1 MKMLRVCSVLW
12 VPLAFAA
19 SASAANILFL
29 GDLDGDALG
38 DGSVAANA
46 AADAA
51 MIAHLGALGHTVTAL
66 DDLASTPAD
75 LAGKNLVL
83 ISATVGSS
91 NVLAGI
97 GGAAANLNGVAL
109 PIMNME
115 PGLFDAELGMNLSAF
130 QGQYNGAALNITNNT
145 SPITLGI
152 PLGVQTVFT
161 SAVEQVWVHLAVTI
175 GPYGP
180 DPAPGALTYAINDGY
195 LGSFGV
201 PNSSGCIVEVPSGG
215 LLRGNVPAPA
225 LRLGFFVGRGSFDD
239 LTPVGLQ
246 MFDNAV
252 GYAIPEPAS
261 FSLILLA
268 FGGLLLRK
276 GR

>member
-1 MKMLRVCSVLW
+1 MKALKICSILCVL
-12 VPLAFAA
+12 LAFAA
-19 SASAANILFL
+19 SASAARILVL
-29 GDLDGDALG
+29 GDLDNDGVG
-38 DGSVAANA
+38 DGNNPANA

-66 DDLASTPAD
+66 DDLAATPAD
-75 LAGKNLVL
+75 LVNKHLVI
-83 ISATVGSS
+83 ISATVGSN

-97 GGAAANLNGVAL
+97 GGGAANLNGIAL

-115 PGLFDAELGMNLSAF
+115 PGLFDAELGMNTSAF
-130 QGQYNGAALNITNNT
+130 QGQYNGATLNITNNT
-145 SPITLGI
+145 NPITLGI

-161 SAVEQVWVHLAVTI
+161 SAVEQVWAHLAVTI
-175 GPYGP
+175 GPYSP

-201 PNSSGCIVEVPSGG
+201 ANSSGCITEVPAGA

-252 GYAIPEPAS
+252 AYAPEPAS

-268 FGGLLLRK
+268 FGGMLLRK